1 MKTHIKKNIA
11 LSLMASL
18 LVFNSCNKKE
28 SLPVPEYIPGQADGN
43 GTGDGTGGSGT
54 SSTTLYTETGTNP
67 PYSTLKLTPKTASV
81 DGSTINVNN
90 ALVEVGYG
98 ATPMSQNINIHTLT
112 DTYISATDA
121 PKFKRW
127 WQVDGNTQIFR
138 LFEGENSIIDKR
150 GEHPRIEAFS
160 GISWTYNP
168 NVWHTFYA
176 HYTLVKTD
184 PKGVVIFQDKN
195 SDNDWA
201 FQLTT
206 SSTGNVALDDRTLPA
221 SETIIVLRNMVG
233 KSFDCK
239 VRDNGKDWECYIN
252 DALVATGSFNRP
264 TGNNKF
270 RWGMYASHTQV
281 VNSMIFVSGARFD

>member
-1 MKTHIKKNIA
+1 MKTNFYIKKSLTLSVMAA
-11 LSLMASL
+11 LLAL
-18 LVFNSCNKKE
+18 NSCSKKE
-28 SLPVPEYIPGQADGN
+28 NLPVPEYIPSETENGGN
-43 GTGDGTGGSGT
+43 NTGGGSN
-54 SSTTLYTETGTNP
+54 STALYTETGTNP
-67 PYSTLKLTPKTASV
+67 PYSSLNLTTKTSAV
-81 DGSTINVNN
+81 PGSTIDVNN
-90 ALVEVGYG
+90 TLVEVGFG
-98 ATPMSQNINIHTLT
+98 KSDISTNINIHTLT
-112 DTYISATDA
+112 DTYISYADA

-127 WQVDGNTQIFR
+127 WQLDGKTQIFR

-160 GISWTYNP
+160 GISWIYNP

-176 HYTLVKTD
+176 RYTLVKTD

-206 SSTGNVALDDRTLPA
+206 SPTGNVALDDRNLPA
-221 SETIIVLRNMVG
+221 SETKIVLKDMVG

-252 DALVATGSFNRP
+252 GALVATGAFNRP

-270 RWGMYASHTQV
+270 RWGMYASHTQT
-281 VNSMIFVSGARFD
+281 VNSMIFVSGVHFD